1 MWDTSLKVP
10 CAIRWPGVIKPG
22 TKIPQTVSNL
32 DWFPTLLAMA
42 GVEFP
47 ESITLR
53 GRDFTPLLRGQE
65 VAWNNDLYAE
75 YSMHH
80 GATTHMR
87 VWRTPRWKYM
97 KDFANLGREELYDL
111 AKDPGETRNL
121 ASSTRPE
128 HVQIKT
134 QLGQKILGRMTAL
147 KDPALPGR

>member
-1 MWDTSLKVP
+1 
-10 CAIRWPGVIKPG
+10 
-22 TKIPQTVSNL
+22 
-32 DWFPTLLAMA
+32 
-42 GVEFP
+42 
-47 ESITLR
+47 
-53 GRDFTPLLRGQE
+53 
-65 VAWNNDLYAE
+65 
-75 YSMHH
+75 
-80 GATTHMR
+80 MR

-97 KDFANLGREELYDL
+97 RDFANLGREELYDL